1 MYFYFY
7 LFFFFVLRF
16 KMAKTCI
23 YKLDTVRQSLL
34 DYTPR
39 IVCFLIRHILPLDRI
54 SHFKIF
60 DIDLHFAYS
69 NIYNPK

>member
-1 MYFYFY
+1 
-7 LFFFFVLRF
+7 
-16 KMAKTCI
+16 MAKTCI

-34 DYTPR
+34 RCLIRIYTPR

-54 SHFKIF
+54 SHFKIL